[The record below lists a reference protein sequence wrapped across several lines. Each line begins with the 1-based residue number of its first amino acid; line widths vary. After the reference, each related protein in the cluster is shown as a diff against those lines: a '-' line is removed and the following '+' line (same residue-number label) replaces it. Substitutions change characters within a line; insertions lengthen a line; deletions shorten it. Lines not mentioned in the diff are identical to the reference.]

1 MTMRDGRR
9 SIAVPVFV
17 HRQSVAS
24 LNLTW
29 PTRRSTLDEI
39 VARHLGT
46 LQETARAIGQ
56 AVEASV

>member
-9 SIAVPVFV
+9 SIAVPVLV
-17 HRQSVAS
+17 HRQSVAA

-46 LQETARAIGQ
+46 LQETASAIGR
-56 AVEASV
+56 AVEVSV